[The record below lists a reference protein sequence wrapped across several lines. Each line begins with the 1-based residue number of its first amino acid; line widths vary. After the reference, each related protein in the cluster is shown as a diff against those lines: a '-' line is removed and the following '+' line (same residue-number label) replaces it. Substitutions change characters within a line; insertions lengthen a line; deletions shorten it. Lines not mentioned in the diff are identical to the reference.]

1 MKITRFN
8 DSLQIDIKYV
18 DIMFVVVLNT
28 CFGFRPLPLLILM
41 SILS

>member
-8 DSLQIDIKYV
+8 DSVQIDLKYIE
-18 DIMFVVVLNT
+18 IMFIVVLNI